1 MSYKIKKKIIDLNI
15 IKDSLLMNLVYI
27 FYAFIKFLILSRF
40 NFDAPIKMKS
50 KKRSNTLVI
59 LGAGNTLNE
68 LNQEQLKYIS
78 ECDIAGLSYSIFY
91 PLKQKYFFFE
101 SPTSYQIETINV
113 LRQKLLPR
121 VESLYKNKDIEN
133 LIWKNPEENFFKKF
147 LNHKNYRNMIVC
159 NILTNNKLIMIKVIK
174 IIEYLKLNRYFL
186 LQKRGSIFTI
196 VQFAKLMGYTKV
208 IFSGIDLLN
217 NKYFVEDELYKKYG
231 LPNPSTIDIASRIST
246 YGKNLSSSIHNTEDS
261 NLDLPISKAL
271 SYLFEEYSDIKFLV
285 TSKNTELLK
294 YTQLWKI

>member
-1 MSYKIKKKIIDLNI
+1 VYKIKKKILDLKI

-27 FYAFIKFLILSRF
+27 FYSFIKFLILSRF
-40 NFDAPIKMKS
+40 DFYAPIKMKS
-50 KKRSNTLVI
+50 KKKSDTLVI
-59 LGAGNTLNE
+59 LGAGKTLNE

-91 PLKQKYFFFE
+91 PLKLKYFFFE
-101 SPTSYQIETINV
+101 SPEIYANEAIK
-113 LRQKLLPR
+113 LYRQKFLPR

-186 LQKRGSIFTI
+186 LQKRGSLFSI

-208 IFSGIDLLN
+208 IFSGVDLLN

-231 LPNPSTIDIASRIST
+231 LPNPSTIDIASRINK
-246 YGKNLSSSIHNTEDS
+246 YEKNLSSSVHNTEDS
-261 NLDLPISKAL
+261 KLDLPISKAL